1 MSRMFCTPEDL
12 IAQVDKEVL
21 LQRADMDELPPWPP
35 IVDEPEP
42 EADPETDSETGTE
55 PVDGEPEADENAADD
70 VQDDEDG
77 KTIPLDEDEAADG
90 EIDPSEGTTD
100 DEPDPIPEPEPEPKH
115 DTITPAIVN
124 ASAEIAG
131 YLRRRYALPE
141 TPEETPATLRKL
153 CVDIAIYNIFSR
165 DGIEQ
170 DKTHSHSIIVKRYDD
185 AIVYLNLVADNK
197 RDIDGL
203 KGAGVEDEEGIEDGS
218 GGAYIPLFR
227 A

>member
-12 IAQVDKEVL
+12 IAQVDIDVL
-21 LQRADMDELPPWPP
+21 LQRADMDVLPPWSP

-42 EADPETDSETGTE
+42 EQLPEPPPET
-55 PVDGEPEADENAADD
+55 P
-70 VQDDEDG
+70 DDEHG
-77 KTIPLDEDEAADG
+77 IEPLDDDDAPEDEP
-90 EIDPSEGTTD
+90 IDVPV
-100 DEPDPIPEPEPEPKH
+100 PEPETPKH
-115 DTITPAIVN
+115 DTITPAIAN

-165 DGIEQ
+165 TGIEQ

-203 KGAGVEDEEGIEDGS
+203 KGAGMEDEDGIEDGS

>member
-1 MSRMFCTPEDL
+1 MNRMFCTPEDL

-21 LQRADMDELPPWPP
+21 LQRADMDELPPWPQM
-35 IVDEPEP
+35 VDE
-42 EADPETDSETGTE
+42 TE
-55 PVDGEPEADENAADD
+55 PP
-70 VQDDEDG
+70 Q
-77 KTIPLDEDEAADG
+77 
-90 EIDPSEGTTD
+90 
-100 DEPDPIPEPEPEPKH
+100 H

-153 CVDIAIYNIFSR
+153 CVDITIYNIFSR
-165 DGIEQ
+165 SGIEQ

-185 AIVYLNLVADNK
+185 AIAYLNLVADNK
-197 RDIDGL
+197 RDVDGL
-203 KGAGVEDEEGIEDGS
+203 KGAGTEDEEEEIDDGS